1 MSKRIFSVT
10 IPIAGHA
17 IVEVEATTEE
27 EAIEAA
33 FDQVELKDIDR
44 WEALHRFSQGNVL
57 YCPSPWEVEA
67 EDVGEA
73 QP

>member
-17 IVEVEATTEE
+17 IVEVEAETEE

-33 FDQVELKDIDR
+33 FDKVQLSDIDS
-44 WEALHRFSQGNVL
+44 WEALHRFSEGNVL
-57 YCPSPWEVEA
+57 YCPSPWHAEA

-73 QP
+73 S